1 MSFISAMPL
10 IETNTIDL
18 LPALF
23 RHVTTKEVT
32 IQEKKNRIT
41 KKRLV
46 CMRQT
51 GRKGEEDRRAG
62 ELVLLV
68 IIRLKRRT
76 KV

>member
-1 MSFISAMPL
+1 M
-10 IETNTIDL
+10 
-18 LPALF
+18 
-23 RHVTTKEVT
+23 RH
-32 IQEKKNRIT
+32 
-41 KKRLV
+41 
-46 CMRQT
+46 T